1 MNNKGERGRKT
12 KGIGVALFLIYLLW
26 ASPADATLAIKEPM
40 QDGDFCNRLKVVGTG
55 TFEVGVSVKDK
66 ELALE
71 YFNFMYG
78 EGDLEMDSGTVA
90 AQRAARLP
98 GMENG
103 SAVPLNLWEGNR
115 LTFSGK
121 TPMVG
126 MKYIHSKAFWGG
138 IGAEITET
146 FSVTEMDREDSSYFA
161 STNPASYIT
170 DARRIEEMMKA
181 SPVHTVGMKTMNS
194 FNGTWQTDA
203 RMHKI
208 FSKDLR
214 VHESF
219 TGRFEVEKMI
229 KFHESPVEEKK
240 QPGCSG
246 IDC

>member
-1 MNNKGERGRKT
+1 
-12 KGIGVALFLIYLLW
+12 LLIYLLW
-26 ASPADATLAIKEPM
+26 AGLSYATPAITEPM
-40 QDGDFCNRLKVVGTG
+40 QDGDFCNKLKVVGTG

-78 EGDLEMDSGTVA
+78 DGDLELDTGTVE
-90 AQRAARLP
+90 AQRAAKLP
-98 GMENG
+98 GMEKG
-103 SAVPLNLWEGNR
+103 TTVPLNLYESSK
-115 LTFSGK
+115 LTFSGE

-146 FSVTEMDREDSSYFA
+146 FSVTEMEREGSSYFA

-170 DARRIEEMMKA
+170 DARRIEEMLRA
-181 SPVHTVGMKTMNS
+181 SPVHTVAMQTRNS

-203 RMHKI
+203 RMHKM
-208 FSKDLR
+208 FSKDLKL
-214 VHESF
+214 HESF
-219 TGRFEVEKMI
+219 TGQFEVEKMI
-229 KFHESPVEEKK
+229 KFHESPKEEKK
-240 QPGCSG
+240 QSGCSG